1 MVLATL
7 RREWLRLVASIGS
20 VWLVGLVMIFFPV
33 VLLMLTIA
41 AILIGTAL
49 AGVFVGKRVFHRIR
63 QKTVL
68 CKNSRSDL
76 KEDDHAHSGVFHLAG
91 G

>member
-41 AILIGTAL
+41 AMLIGTAL
-49 AGVFVGKRVFHRIR
+49 AGGFVGKRVFHRIR

-68 CKNSRSDL
+68 CKKSRSDL